1 MLQHATWKGENSGT
15 SARVFGES
23 SLLGMNYSTRDGVC
37 STQRQRGESVF
48 CKRRLLYGKGGRQV
62 STSLPYSLDKTL
74 LRFSLGS
81 DEGAQRLRRQHAQ
94 VARHGQAAGVEVRRH
109 GLRARRE
116 RGLLAHLL
124 TGLAPAN

>member
-1 MLQHATWKGENSGT
+1 MEGGNLRNQLMKKSKGLGGSATCQLRS
-15 SARVFGES
+15 
-23 SLLGMNYSTRDGVC
+23 
-37 STQRQRGESVF
+37 
-48 CKRRLLYGKGGRQV
+48 
-62 STSLPYSLDKTL
+62 YSLEQTL
-74 LRFSLGS
+74 VRFSLGS